1 MKGNA
6 TVIYV
11 DPDKVKFGEKD
22 YKKCQVVDNEGIT
35 DAVYIPA
42 SVGLKFGDKITVS
55 AQYNDKHT
63 FKFKYCKDE

>member
-6 TVIYV
+6 TVIFV

-35 DAVYIPA
+35 D
-42 SVGLKFGDKITVS
+42 TVTLS
-55 AQYNDKHT
+55 PNLRPTEAGI
-63 FKFKYCKDE
+63 